1 MKQLLSNILLILLAG
16 ACWSVALSALI
27 TSDGKCKGI
36 CENCVYSGNCPQEK
50 KEEEVV
56 QLILIIIIIIVVIDS
71 LVAIVEF

>member
-16 ACWSVALSALI
+16 VCWSVALSALI

-50 KEEEVV
+50 KEEEN
-56 QLILIIIIIIVVIDS
+56 
-71 LVAIVEF
+71 ERK